1 MAIDLESNL
10 SSRITGPA
18 SLLEVIRQARRVLIP
33 ETAAELFDLAVGGPN
48 SDSFE
53 VAYDVPGKGRVVEA
67 TVVRC
72 RNGIAVNYT
81 EPYMRRRDPD
91 CMVVADDRP
100 TDKPRFEER
109 FSVPFEQVRQEI
121 LDWLVQQELIMLPFY
136 AGGHRWGFRAV
147 LVAPANASFFAAAL
161 ALLQEMIP
169 AAQIPEDFAAE
180 AVVFVAP
187 PFRHTLCEGKQVVI
201 HHRGPP
207 VYEVFSL
214 NLYPGPSAKKGVY
227 GVLLSLGEEQ
237 GWVTLHGSTVQVMTP
252 YDNIMTIM
260 HEGAS
265 GGGKSEM
272 LEYPHREP
280 DGRLLLGRNILTG
293 QKRYISLVQGCTLF
307 PVTDDMAL
315 CHPAF
320 QNSKGRKLVVS
331 DAETAWFVRVD
342 HIREYGTDPYLERI
356 CTMAKEPIL
365 FLNIHAVPRATCLI
379 WEHIEDAPG
388 KPCPN
393 PRVILPRRLVPNV
406 INEPVAVDVRS
417 FGVRTPPCTRQHPS
431 YGILGMM
438 HVLPP
443 ALAWL
448 WRLVAPR
455 GHSNPSIVD
464 SDALQSE
471 GIGSYWPFASGCK
484 VDQANLLLRQILETP
499 DTRFVLVP
507 NQHIGAWEVGFM
519 PEWLMREYLARR
531 GGARFRPEQLKPAR
545 CPLLGY
551 ALSFMQIEGT
561 QIPSWFL
568 EVDTQPEVGPEA
580 YDRGAEMLY
589 DFFHRNLREL
599 AGMPGLDPL
608 GRRIIRACL
617 DQAPLSTYESLI
629 PFNPYIT

>member
-1 MAIDLESNL
+1 MAIDLESAIGG
-10 SSRITGPA
+10 RIVGPPD
-18 SLLEVIRQARRVLIP
+18 LLGVLRSAPRVLIP
-33 ETAAELFDLAVGGPN
+33 EKVSELFELAVGGP
-48 SDSFE
+48 DQDYFE
-53 VAYDVPGKGRVVEA
+53 VTYDVPGRGPVVEA
-67 TVVRC
+67 VVVRC
-72 RNGIAVNYT
+72 RNGVAVNYT
-81 EPYMRRRDPD
+81 DPYMRRRDPD

-100 TDKPRFEER
+100 TDKPRFSER
-109 FSVPFEQVRQEI
+109 FSVPFDQARAEI
-121 LDWLVQQELIMLPFY
+121 LGWLAQQDLVLVPFY
-136 AGGHRWGFRAV
+136 AGGKRWGFRAA
-147 LVAPANASFFAAAL
+147 LVAPMNASFFAAGL
-161 ALLQEMIP
+161 GLLQEMIP
-169 AAQIPEDFAAE
+169 AAELPKDFVPQAI
-180 AVVFVAP
+180 VYLAP
-187 PFRHTLCEGKQVVI
+187 PFRHTLCDGKQVVI

-280 DGRLLLGRNILTG
+280 DGRLLLGQNVLTG

-315 CHPAF
+315 CHPEL
-320 QNSKGRKLVVS
+320 QNKKGRKLVIS

-342 HIREYGTDPYLERI
+342 HIKEYGTDPYLERI
-356 CTMAKEPIL
+356 CTMTKEPVL
-365 FLNIHAVPRATCLI
+365 FLNIHAVPQATCLI
-379 WEHIEDAPG
+379 WEHVEDAPG

-406 INEPVAVDVRS
+406 VNEPVAVDVRS
-417 FGVRTPPCTRQHPS
+417 FGVRTPPCTKQNPS
-431 YGILGMM
+431 YGILGIM

-448 WRLVAPR
+448 WRMVSPR
-455 GHSNPSIVD
+455 GHVNPSITD
-464 SDALQSE
+464 SDSLQSE
-471 GIGSYWPFASGCK
+471 GVGSYWPFATGCR
-484 VDQANLLLRQILETP
+484 VDQANILLRQMLETP
-499 DTRFVLVP
+499 ETRFVLVP
-507 NQHIGAWEVGFM
+507 NQHIGAWRVGFM
-519 PEWLMREYLARR
+519 PEWLVREYLARR

-561 QIPSWFL
+561 QLPSWFL
-568 EVDTQPEVGPEA
+568 EVDSQPEVGTEA
-580 YDRGAEMLY
+580 YDQGAEILY
-589 DFFHRNLREL
+589 RFFHKTLIDL
-599 AGMPGLDPL
+599 VAMPGLDPL
-608 GRRIIRACL
+608 GRRILRACL
-617 DQAPLSTYESLI
+617 DRAPLETYEALI
-629 PFNPYIT
+629 PFNPYAS